1 MQDFGQQAFAEYQ
14 SLLESS
20 KVVRNLTSYQK
31 LPKSVE
37 DEIRTT
43 IIGFVGTI
51 FVCNAN
57 LAQSELQFL
66 RPWFPANYFSSEEIF
81 GAIQVN
87 VTRWNMARYELPRF
101 LDRAAKYD
109 SANETRIAGQMVS
122 NIQNI
127 GVWASLADGI
137 AEEPENEVVSR
148 YCGMLT
154 QDINQLGAAT
164 QDDTPLG
171 DVSEAQVQHNPKTK
185 SEQPEILAKQAPNS
199 AEKIDAVL
207 AELRRLIGLESVK
220 RDVEELINLINIR
233 RLRQEKGLRMP
244 PISLHMVFSGNPG
257 TGKTTVAR
265 LLAKIYKEI
274 GLLSKGHLVECDRA
288 GMVAGYVGQTAL
300 KVTEVV
306 KSAIGGVLF
315 IDEAYSLSSPGA
327 EHNFGREAIDTLLKL
342 MEDHRNELVVIVAG
356 YTEPMEGFL
365 ESNPGLQSRFSKF
378 IHFDDYR
385 PQELYDLFLFFCNEH
400 NYTFEED
407 FAQKLAPMLA
417 ERFKERGSN
426 FGNGRMVRNLFE
438 KIVGNHAN
446 RVAAVSNPSMNAL
459 ENLMPED
466 LPSFDKE
473 ESKQTEQAQAGT
485 D

>member
-1 MQDFGQQAFAEYQ
+1 M
-14 SLLESS
+14 
-20 KVVRNLTSYQK
+20 
-31 LPKSVE
+31 
-37 DEIRTT
+37 
-43 IIGFVGTI
+43 
-51 FVCNAN
+51 
-57 LAQSELQFL
+57 
-66 RPWFPANYFSSEEIF
+66 
-81 GAIQVN
+81 
-87 VTRWNMARYELPRF
+87 
-101 LDRAAKYD
+101 
-109 SANETRIAGQMVS
+109 
-122 NIQNI
+122 
-127 GVWASLADGI
+127 
-137 AEEPENEVVSR
+137 
-148 YCGMLT
+148 
-154 QDINQLGAAT
+154 
-164 QDDTPLG
+164 
-171 DVSEAQVQHNPKTK
+171 
-185 SEQPEILAKQAPNS
+185 
-199 AEKIDAVL
+199 
-207 AELRRLIGLESVK
+207 
-220 RDVEELINLINIR
+220 
-233 RLRQEKGLRMP
+233 
-244 PISLHMVFSGNPG
+244 
-257 TGKTTVAR
+257 AR

-407 FAQKLAPMLA
+407 FAQKLAPMLV

-446 RVAAVSNPSMNAL
+446 RVAALSNPSVNAL

-473 ESKQTEQAQAGT
+473 ESKQTEQAQEETT
-485 D
+485 DYPL